1 MVSLR
6 CGDYMTT
13 VDLSNVD
20 AERVEGKDYSAG
32 YRTYG
37 FAAPLLGW
45 ISRLLLVRLRLWLGS
60 DGCIKCL
67 ISQHMRNF
75 VQRQFDHLQ
84 GHPLNVQ
91 LGL

>member
-37 FAAPLLGW
+37 FAAPFTRMDQQAATGQAQA
-45 ISRLLLVRLRLWLGS
+45 VVG
-60 DGCIKCL
+60 
-67 ISQHMRNF
+67 Q
-75 VQRQFDHLQ
+75 
-84 GHPLNVQ
+84 
-91 LGL
+91 